1 MLPVPSSNYSLEAE
15 SQNRAQIKRELD
27 RKLERGR
34 DIEMG
39 EARVVLT
46 SPDGSRFALTV
57 SDLGV
62 LSATAL

>member
-1 MLPVPSSNYSLEAE
+1 MLPIPARAYSPESE

-27 RKLERGR
+27 RKLNRGA

-39 EARVVLT
+39 EARVILT

-57 SDLGV
+57 SNLGA